1 MFNFILFTSQPLFVP
16 SSKVFLR
23 ALHTIA
29 ANHIRLPGS
38 STLPTFLTKQ
48 SRFPFL
54 HVCYCPH
61 LRGLKLRILAPRALL
76 PCTSPSKIHRH
87 TFPQNNS
94 ELFWENARLALSW
107 MAEGAAKM
115 MTHLRSKMTYDYPKS
130 MKKET
135 NCTVADSV
143 FIALE
148 AIFTSTISLLSEL
161 ICLVMGIQN
170 AAIALSFISGV
181 TSWRNMRRRGEIKA

>member
-1 MFNFILFTSQPLFVP
+1 
-16 SSKVFLR
+16 
-23 ALHTIA
+23 
-29 ANHIRLPGS
+29 
-38 STLPTFLTKQ
+38 
-48 SRFPFL
+48 
-54 HVCYCPH
+54 
-61 LRGLKLRILAPRALL
+61 
-76 PCTSPSKIHRH
+76 
-87 TFPQNNS
+87 
-94 ELFWENARLALSW
+94 
-107 MAEGAAKM
+107 M